1 MADNKTPAERA
12 ASEGTNRLTDSNRL
26 VTGDPGAER
35 PKNTA
40 RTSSDLRPSRNA
52 ANEADLVI
60 DAGQVYREK
69 NGNPPLEVIPFFVD
83 VATARVHFA
92 PVGTSHEDILR
103 MPEFVQRF
111 EKVDRSRLAE
121 ATPDESQRTAE
132 KQQKEARANEERLT
146 KMREERDALRPS

>member
-1 MADNKTPAERA
+1 MANETPAEKA

-26 VTGDPGAER
+26 VTGDPGAEAPR
-35 PKNTA
+35 NRS

-60 DAGQVYREK
+60 DAGEVYREK
-69 NGNPPLEVIPFFVD
+69 SGNPPLEVVPFFVD

-92 PVGTSHEDILR
+92 PIGTSHEDIMR

-121 ATPDESQRTAE
+121 ASPDESQRTAE
-132 KQQKEARANEERLT
+132 KQQKEAAANEDRLA
-146 KMREERDALRPS
+146 KLREERDALRPS